1 MAITLDNGT
10 QAYKDSVQELYNAM
24 AGSDEQE
31 QKLAFENFGESLAEK
46 LASETDVKIET
57 LASKNA
63 DTSIMNKRTG
73 RMQLTTNEMSFFN
86 EAVQKQ
92 TIEGLDELFPTTIIE
107 TIMSDLAK
115 EHPLISAVDKQYTEA
130 AIKMIYS
137 DPAEVVAYWD
147 IIPADIR
154 QILLGAFK
162 QLDVTVSK
170 LSGYIAVTKGYFEL
184 GPSWLA
190 NYVLTVLRE
199 AMAVALEAGI
209 VNGDGKH
216 KPIGMMRKL
225 SGAVDGVYPAKEE
238 VAITELTPLTL
249 AGPRALLAR
258 EKMLNGQLSL
268 IINPETNATKVAPN
282 LFFQNTQ
289 TGAWSQVALPYGI
302 NIIESYAVPVN
313 KAVMGNS
320 KNYLLAVAGNLE
332 IRKYEE
338 TLAIEDLDLFIAKFF
353 ATGIPKNPNAFVV
366 LDLTGIEG
374 VTVPEPEGPANIVKE
389 DNVNPVN
396 TNESFALNADG
407 TAVTDAPAG

>member
-57 LASKNA
+57 LASRNA

-92 TIEGLDELFPTTIIE
+92 TIEGLAELFPTTIID

-209 VNGDGKH
+209 VNGYGKH

-374 VTVPEPEGPANIVKE
+374 VTVPEPEGPADVADE
-389 DNVNPVN
+389 DNINPVN
-396 TNESFALNADG
+396 PDDSFALNPDG

>member
-1 MAITLDNGT
+1 MVLTLDNGT

-57 LASKNA
+57 LASRNA

-73 RMQLTTNEMSFFN
+73 RMQLTSDEMSFFN

-130 AIKMIYS
+130 AVKIIYA
-137 DPAEVVAYWD
+137 DPAEVTAYWD

-154 QILLGAFK
+154 QILLGTFK
-162 QLDVTVSK
+162 SLDMTVSK
-170 LSGYIAVTKGYFEL
+170 LSGYIALTKGYFEL
-184 GPSWLA
+184 GPAWLA
-190 NYVLTVLRE
+190 NYVLTYLRE
-199 AMAVALEAGI
+199 AMSTSLEAGI

-225 SGAVDGVYPAKEE
+225 SGAVDGVYPAKAE
-238 VAITELTPLTL
+238 VAITEMSPVSL

-258 EKMLNGQLSL
+258 EKMLNGQLTL
-268 IINPETNATKVAPN
+268 IVNPETSATKIEPN
-282 LFFQNTQ
+282 LFFQSTE
-289 TGAWSQVALPYGI
+289 TGAWSQTNLPYGI
-302 NIIESYAVPVN
+302 NVIESYAVPVD
-313 KAVMGNS
+313 KAVMGNT
-320 KNYLLAVAGNLE
+320 KNYLLAVAGDLE

-338 TLAIEDLDLFIAKFF
+338 TLAIEDMDLFIAKFF
-353 ATGIPKNPNAFVV
+353 ATGIAKNPNAFVV
-366 LDLTGIEG
+366 LDLTGISG
-374 VTVPEPEGPANIVKE
+374 VTVPTPEGPADLETQDNI
-389 DNVNPVN
+389 NPVN
-396 TNESFALNADG
+396 PDDSFALNPDG

>member
-57 LASKNA
+57 LASRNA

-115 EHPLISAVDKQYTEA
+115 EHPLISAVDQQYTEA

-225 SGAVDGVYPAKEE
+225 SGAVDGVYPGKEE

-374 VTVPEPEGPANIVKE
+374 VTVPEPEGPADISDE
-389 DNVNPVN
+389 DNFNPVN
-396 TNESFALNADG
+396 PDESFALNPDG

>member
-10 QAYKDSVQELYNAM
+10 QAYKDSVEELYNAM

-57 LASKNA
+57 LASRNA

-115 EHPLISAVDKQYTEA
+115 EHPLISAVDQQYTEA

-374 VTVPEPEGPANIVKE
+374 VTVPEPEGPADVADE
-389 DNVNPVN
+389 DNFNPVN
-396 TNESFALNADG
+396 PDESFALNPDG